1 MEAIVKLFQD
11 KDKPESGST
20 AFLWIPHICKKQEFS
35 ATNAIKSD
43 LRTALQLKQCWLKY
57 LNKIV
62 SKKVDCWRHQCRLQY
77 FKLVSIFWQKFGPRW
92 KKSLQP
98 PIFSPNL
105 TALLN
110 NPPPQKI

>member
-43 LRTALQLKQCWLKY
+43 LRTALQLKQC
-57 LNKIV
+57 
-62 SKKVDCWRHQCRLQY
+62 
-77 FKLVSIFWQKFGPRW
+77 
-92 KKSLQP
+92 
-98 PIFSPNL
+98 
-105 TALLN
+105 
-110 NPPPQKI
+110 